1 MPEMAVAMD
10 LRTSF
15 VVIAAGAALAGFS
28 SAQVPPKQVVN
39 CFVPAFPGPGGFA
52 NPCDGNYGIAMGH
65 VGYWVVPFKI
75 GDEFDVETDVVGA
88 GTVGEVRRITRM
100 HGCAGMYDSIALV
113 KPASTGWLDGGTASS
128 TELSGSKRWVSGFC
142 STPECECNPNAHLW
156 DFDYSV
162 ISKVEISLNFNNGV
176 PNIGAAAGAA
186 LAKVDIPFPP
196 GQILVNVNA
205 TGQENSAEV
214 TLNAWAYQGEAGASF
229 TLTKTISADTWI
241 RTIPAT
247 ASRVGSGKRGCGFI
261 GRSYTIQGTTSASST
276 IEIDAV
282 SAFSRG
288 STFISEGAGTW
299 VLPYGDICINPL
311 ELGRSDRQLRDGT
324 PVTQFLEV
332 LAELDLPAHVKSELL
347 YAANVWGPE
356 TDYYA
361 WLLSKK
367 SDVDLE
373 EFYESIDTEAV
384 GIASI
389 EDFFEDPERS
399 K

>member
-1 MPEMAVAMD
+1 MD

-113 KPASTGWLDGGTASS
+113 KPASTAWLDGGTASS
-128 TELSGSKRWVSGFC
+128 TELSGSKRWVSGFY

-186 LAKVDIPFPP
+186 PNSGPP
-196 GQILVNVNA
+196 ARPARAHRAYPTPYNGAPNA
-205 TGQENSAEV
+205 
-214 TLNAWAYQGEAGASF
+214 
-229 TLTKTISADTWI
+229 
-241 RTIPAT
+241 R
-247 ASRVGSGKRGCGFI
+247 
-261 GRSYTIQGTTSASST
+261 
-276 IEIDAV
+276 
-282 SAFSRG
+282 
-288 STFISEGAGTW
+288 
-299 VLPYGDICINPL
+299 
-311 ELGRSDRQLRDGT
+311 
-324 PVTQFLEV
+324 
-332 LAELDLPAHVKSELL
+332 
-347 YAANVWGPE
+347 
-356 TDYYA
+356 
-361 WLLSKK
+361 
-367 SDVDLE
+367 
-373 EFYESIDTEAV
+373 
-384 GIASI
+384 
-389 EDFFEDPERS
+389 
-399 K
+399 